1 MVRLLDVVFED
12 SRTTRII
19 YYAPGYPQEKSR
31 QKILLLGKSPL
42 EGVLLLLKINL
53 STETHLE
60 LVSSIVLNFI
70 LGINE
75 EHQNR

>member
-1 MVRLLDVVFED
+1 M
-12 SRTTRII
+12 
-19 YYAPGYPQEKSR
+19 PQDTPKKN
-31 QKILLLGKSPL
+31 QGKKILLLGKSPL

-60 LVSSIVLNFI
+60 MVSSIVLNFI

-75 EHQNR
+75 DIKIDDN